1 MTPQIIVHMSTTI
14 DGRIDCPVVAQ
25 LGSDEY
31 YKALAS
37 FEPSSKLTG
46 RVTAAIECP
55 AVIGEKP
62 TKAVAELLPKQHH
75 AAIDSN
81 IYEII
86 VDTHGHLEW
95 GSNNVDG
102 NPVLVIMS
110 QSTPAET
117 LVDLN
122 KKGISYIVTGKDQ
135 IDLLDA
141 METLYDSFGIER
153 VAVVGGGCIC
163 GGFLAAGL
171 VDEVSL
177 VIGPGIDGRKGEA
190 SVFDGIVKSNNTPYR
205 FHLKAVEKIGAD
217 TVWLR
222 YHKPY

>member
-46 RVTAAIECP
+46 RVTAALECP
-55 AVIGEKP
+55 AVIGENP
-62 TKAVAELLPKQHH
+62 ESAVTELLPAQYHK
-75 AAIDSN
+75 AIDN
-81 IYEII
+81 DVYEII

-95 GSNNVDG
+95 GCNNVDG
-102 NPVLVIMS
+102 KPVLVIMS
-110 QSTPAET
+110 ENTSAAT
-117 LVDLN
+117 LN
-122 KKGISYIVTGKDQ
+122 KLKEKGISYIVTGKGH
-135 IDLLDA
+135 INLSDA
-141 METLYDSFGIER
+141 MQTLYVSFGVKRI
-153 VAVVGGGCIC
+153 AVVGGGYIC

-177 VIGPGIDGRKGEA
+177 VIVPGIDGRKGET
-190 SVFDGIVKSNNTPYR
+190 SVFDGIVKSDNTPYR
-205 FHLKAVEKIGAD
+205 FRLKSVDKIGND

-222 YHKPY
+222 YEKKY